1 MIQVEITPYTQ
12 MTLASMDRDLLVVII
27 TVVTGLM
34 LLFFAG
40 CELRIDSRSEDLRQP
55 ARSLQY
61 RMAEPTAMRYVHF
74 TSTFRKKTFI
84 NLPRRLVAMQWP
96 KQETDRSQ
104 GMELATIRYI
114 DLGKGTIRH
123 IRRRKR

>member
-1 MIQVEITPYTQ
+1 VIQVEITPYTQ

-61 RMAEPTAMRYVHF
+61 RMAEPTAMRWNSRRSGIS
-74 TSTFRKKTFI
+74 TSAREQYDTLEGESDDVCR
-84 NLPRRLVAMQWP
+84 
-96 KQETDRSQ
+96 
-104 GMELATIRYI
+104 
-114 DLGKGTIRH
+114 
-123 IRRRKR
+123 